1 MQVKNTYYWFKQ
13 ALSPE
18 VCQKIID
25 KGTKQ
30 IDDEKSKGKS
40 VSATTFGD
48 NHKQGL
54 EEKGLKAVAQAD
66 KTIEQVKTEM
76 GISDADVDNSRYIR
90 DSEVTWM
97 NDQWLYDTILPYVDK
112 ANQYAGW
119 RYNYDY
125 CESFQFTVYEPD
137 GFYNWHRDGG
147 SDHYAKYKRYI
158 EGISPPRPSNR
169 KDRLPPGYVK
179 NNQLVG
185 KIRKLSMTI
194 NLNEPGDYDGGNLK
208 FDFGSNREDGHQIHE
223 VEEIRPQGSIIV
235 FPSYQYHCVTPV
247 TRGTRYSLVLW
258 TLGQPFK

>member
-1 MQVKNTYYWFKQ
+1 MISYYIGIISQYVTLCYTIWTHTVKCY
-13 ALSPE
+13 
-18 VCQKIID
+18 V
-25 KGTKQ
+25 
-30 IDDEKSKGKS
+30 
-40 VSATTFGD
+40 
-48 NHKQGL
+48 H
-54 EEKGLKAVAQAD
+54 
-66 KTIEQVKTEM
+66 
-76 GISDADVDNSRYIR
+76 
-90 DSEVTWM
+90 
-97 NDQWLYDTILPYVDK
+97 DTILPYVDK

-208 FDFGSNREDGHQIHE
+208 FDFFCLIFSIGMNYVLVKISILDFIQRPLNVLIISILLTISKLHQLL
-223 VEEIRPQGSIIV
+223 
-235 FPSYQYHCVTPV
+235 Y
-247 TRGTRYSLVLW
+247 
-258 TLGQPFK
+258 

>member
-1 MQVKNTYYWFKQ
+1 MQLENYYYYFKSV
-13 ALSPE
+13 LTPE
-18 VCQKIID
+18 TCKKIID
-25 KGTKQ
+25 LGLSEMEKTKSRGEMIEAYTGGGT
-30 IDDEKSKGKS
+30 EKSNMPGAIPAGEKLRR
-40 VSATTFGD
+40 D
-48 NHKQGL
+48 LQGQH
-54 EEKGLKAVAQAD
+54 VYD
-66 KTIEQVKTEM
+66 
-76 GISDADVDNSRYIR
+76 R
-90 DSEVTWM
+90 DSKVSWL

-119 RYNYDY
+119 RYDYDY

-185 KIRKLSMTI
+185 KIRKLSLTI

-258 TLGQPFK
+258 CLGEPWK